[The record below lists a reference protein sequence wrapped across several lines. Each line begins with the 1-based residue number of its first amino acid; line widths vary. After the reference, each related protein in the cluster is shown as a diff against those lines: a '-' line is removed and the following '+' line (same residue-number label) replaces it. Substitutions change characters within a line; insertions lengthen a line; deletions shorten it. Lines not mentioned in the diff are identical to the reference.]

1 MAMPATNG
9 ARLSRVHS
17 SSVKSA
23 FDVMRVSSLI
33 ESGHLRRSAHG
44 CRGA

>member
-1 MAMPATNG
+1 MPATNG

-23 FDVMRVSSLI
+23 FDVMQASSLDQRP
-33 ESGHLRRSAHG
+33 EQDSNLRPTP
-44 CRGA
+44 